1 MSTEATPLPREK
13 PSQLIRRMADI
24 MLSQEPVKTGD
35 PKLDIVVRQLQHL
48 AAHADSVDAYLDSL
62 FATPAEDGKEVK

>member
-1 MSTEATPLPREK
+1 MSAEALPLPREK
-13 PSQLIRRMADI
+13 PSQLIRRMADL
-24 MLSQEPVKTGD
+24 MLTQEPVKTGD

-62 FATPAEDGKEVK
+62 FATTPENEKEAK